1 MEKDFVQNNPLIEKG
16 LVNYIAQISKIPLL
30 SPEEEKKLA
39 QRVKKGDGKARKK
52 LILSNLRLVVSV
64 AKRYMNYGLSLLDL
78 IEEGNIGLMK
88 AVDTFDPSRG
98 TRFSTY
104 ATWWIRQ
111 TITRALSNQSRTV
124 RIPVYMSESLLRY
137 KKAIEE
143 FYVRTGHQPSI
154 KEIASEL
161 GITEHEAE
169 QLKEY
174 LECMTPVDLAQF
186 VPEVEDSAYLGR
198 SEAHLKSESFVEELE
213 REQDLEF
220 LLSLLPERDA
230 NVLKFRYGLMD
241 GRPHTLVETGK
252 EFNLT
257 RERVRQI
264 ERNAI
269 NFLRNYVESHKD
281 DFAT

>member
-186 VPEVEDSAYLGR
+186 VPEVEDSACLGR